1 MECPVVQSFWSGV
14 EALIYSNIQVDLHTP
29 LILFGCDQKV
39 QTDRIIDFIILL
51 AKFYILKS
59 KLQKENQISKY
70 LYTC

>member
-1 MECPVVQSFWSGV
+1 M
-14 EALIYSNIQVDLHTP
+14 P
-29 LILFGCDQKV
+29 LILFDCDQKV